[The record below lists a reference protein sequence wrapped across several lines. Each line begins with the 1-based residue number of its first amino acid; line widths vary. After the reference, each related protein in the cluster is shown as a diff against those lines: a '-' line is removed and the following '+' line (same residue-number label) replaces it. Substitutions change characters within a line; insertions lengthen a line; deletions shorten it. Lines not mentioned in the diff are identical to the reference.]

1 MDSVDPQAILG
12 TTLVDPTGR
21 HAVILASLI
30 GSGSFAHVYLAEEI
44 PAGHKRPEKRAVK
57 RLFKEGLDKRQLLLQ
72 RQEAEVMKAIDPHQ
86 NIIRLL
92 ATVEDEECL
101 YLIMEYCDLDLYEAI
116 TQQGGF
122 PDDVVK
128 EVFGQIADAVI
139 HCHASGFYHR
149 DLKPENCL
157 ISSDY
162 KVKLADFGLAT
173 SDPWSTEM
181 GCGSVRYMAPECFDP
196 LHNVPEGS
204 TLPIPEVIGYSP
216 PANDVWAL
224 GVILINLLFGKNP
237 WFEAHKT
244 DAIFNAYCSSNPN
257 ILRQQFNLSPQ
268 FDAVLRRAFE
278 LDPVRRCSIADLKH
292 MVEATTVFVGT
303 PAHTPSPPP
312 PVFSYTKESILTSP
326 GLVLPPGIPVRLPV
340 DMKRVGGAMRHSA
353 ISTPPPETDSRETT
367 TSTVIENGYSVSA
380 TEPQEPEIEVPANS
394 SAEVPLLGVED
405 MTVDSRVSAVDELRE
420 KMTIDMAAKM
430 LESDDES
437 LKHSTVPLLDG
448 EGEESDATEQS
459 NEASKRTSALRKYRL
474 SFASS
479 NPEIEAV
486 ASSAK
491 PDVVDNSTETPMDV
505 DASQTEAEEPKVDE
519 PSVVSPPATEAA
531 TVTVPP
537 LTSIVSSAAE
547 MPSCSRDSGFESAS
561 GVPSR
566 DASSVERATQNPRST
581 SRSGNQQ
588 PSLSRPSRISKE
600 LSRGSAEPDGD
611 AGSSDSG
618 VVVTVPSAPE
628 LSENT
633 GTVRPASIVGSSVA
647 PHSEPLPGT
656 VLADITK
663 TAVDPNRD
671 DVSFEL
677 PSATRRIFRTSKIF
691 KFGRARTPIPED
703 EESPAPTPS
712 QLPSAPRTARNP
724 SPKGWFTVQM
734 VRESPGRPSAAS
746 ATPGDRPMGVI
757 GMLGLRRGK
766 ASTPNSSIDLT
777 PESSAAAIEKS
788 AFRRPSWRA
797 SSPFGGRRT
806 PVFGKGQES
815 SSRTSGSET
824 SSIHEG
830 RDGQPSPSVGSTSS
844 REGPVRKL
852 RSALSV
858 SSMKKAW
865 QTIREKT
872 GKRPASPTT
881 PTDGYPRN
889 LPPRPASANDIHHNL
904 PATTG
909 RKWGRPRAGGK
920 ELISGDLFAP
930 AQSSPLGAV
939 TSGASPVGSP
949 ASVAGT
955 VAGDAA
961 PATPLFAEVTGTS
974 PAAPSAAVV
983 SAVQAAVAGAS
994 AHDFSPLLSPG
1005 AAVAAGGDRRRK
1017 HRSSSAPPA

>member
-12 TTLVDPTGR
+12 TTLVDPTGH
-21 HAVILASLI
+21 HAVILVSLI
-30 GSGSFAHVYLAEEI
+30 GSGSFAHVYLAEEV

-72 RQEAEVMKAIDPHQ
+72 RQEAEVMKAINPHQ

-101 YLIMEYCDLDLYEAI
+101 YLIMEYCDLGLYFMKGNI
-116 TQQGGF
+116 
-122 PDDVVK
+122 
-128 EVFGQIADAVI
+128 
-139 HCHASGFYHR
+139 
-149 DLKPENCL
+149 L
-157 ISSDY
+157 
-162 KVKLADFGLAT
+162 VKLADFGLAT

-244 DAIFNAYCSSNPN
+244 DAIFNAYCASNPN

-303 PAHTPSPPP
+303 PPQTPPPPP

-340 DMKRVGGAMRHSA
+340 DMKRVGGAMRHSV

-367 TSTVIENGYSVSA
+367 HSTVIENGHSGES
-380 TEPQEPEIEVPANS
+380 QESEIEATTIP
-394 SAEVPLLGVED
+394 SAEVPPLGVED

-420 KMTIDMAAKM
+420 KMTTDMAAKM
-430 LESDDES
+430 LESDEDS

-448 EGEESDATEQS
+448 EGEEIDETEQS
-459 NEASKRTSALRKYRL
+459 NEASKRSSAPETYRL
-474 SFASS
+474 GS
-479 NPEIEAV
+479 NSAIEAV
-486 ASSAK
+486 SSSAK
-491 PDVVDNSTETPMDV
+491 TDVVDNSTETPMDV
-505 DASQTEAEEPKVDE
+505 DASQTEAEEPEVDE
-519 PSVVSPPATEAA
+519 ASVASSPATEAA
-531 TVTVPP
+531 TVPVPP

-566 DASSVERATQNPRST
+566 DTSSVDRVTQKPST
-581 SRSGNQQ
+581 SRSGHQQ
-588 PSLSRPSRISKE
+588 PSLSRPSRISNE
-600 LSRGSAEPDGD
+600 VSRRSAEPNGD
-611 AGSSDSG
+611 VGSSDSG
-618 VVVTVPSAPE
+618 VVVTVPPAPE

-656 VLADITK
+656 VVNDITK
-663 TAVDPNRD
+663 AAADPNRD

-677 PSATRRIFRTSKIF
+677 PSATRRIFRNSKIF

-734 VRESPGRPSAAS
+734 VRESPGRPSNAG

-788 AFRRPSWRA
+788 AFRRPSWRG

-806 PVFGKGQES
+806 PVFGKGQETG
-815 SSRTSGSET
+815 SRASDSET

-889 LPPRPASANDIHHNL
+889 LPPRPASANDIHRNL

-930 AQSSPLGAV
+930 VQSSPLGAV

-949 ASVAGT
+949 ASVAGA

-961 PATPLFAEVTGTS
+961 PATPLFAEVAATS
-974 PAAPSAAVV
+974 PAAVPSAAVV
-983 SAVQAAVAGAS
+983 SAVQAAVAGAGPL
-994 AHDFSPLLSPG
+994 DFSPLLAPG
-1005 AAVAAGGDRRRK
+1005 TAVAAGGDRRRK